1 MGSDVFRTRL
11 RVLLEALGG
20 EASSGGPD
28 DASRVAAIL
37 ESTGETDQLW
47 LACAVL
53 RAELPVRE
61 TVVEAKRLLRASGG
75 AAVLAEIGRGG
86 RRRWRQRS
94 REVRVVR
101 GSTVVDVHHTARTGL
116 ATGIQR
122 VVRMSIRRWI
132 DKPGVE
138 LVGWDADYRS
148 IVQLTD
154 GQIENALNGT
164 LGLVRTDRKSVVIV
178 PWRSSYILPELAI
191 EPDRLARVQALA
203 EFSGNRTAVIGFD
216 CVPLTSAE
224 TTARGM
230 GSAFARNLRA
240 VAEMDRV
247 ATISAAAAQEYA
259 GWRAML
265 TSIGLRGP
273 EITPILLP
281 DEIDAAPSDESLEA
295 ARAVLRPDALPLLL
309 CVGSHEPR
317 KNHLGVLHAAEMLWL
332 RGREFRLV
340 FIGGNAWRSEL
351 FLAEFGR
358 LVDEGRPLTAMS
370 KVTDAF
376 LSSAYALADAT
387 IFPSFNEGFGL
398 PVAES
403 LAAGTPVI
411 TSNYGSMKEIA
422 DQGGAVLID
431 PRADSD
437 IISAIDRTL
446 FDGVTAARARAE
458 ARQRRHRTWD
468 EYAAEVWDYF
478 QRD

>member
-1 MGSDVFRTRL
+1 MGSDVFRARL
-11 RVLLEALGG
+11 RVLLEALDSD
-20 EASSGGPD
+20 ASSGPD

-47 LACAVL
+47 LAYAVL

-61 TVVEAKRLLRASGG
+61 TVVEAKRLLRVSGG
-75 AAVLAEIGRGG
+75 AAVLDQIGRDGPRG
-86 RRRWRQRS
+86 RRGRS

-132 DKPGVE
+132 HKPGVE

-148 IVQLTD
+148 IVQLAD
-154 GQIENALNGT
+154 GQIDNALNGT
-164 LGLVRTDRKSVVIV
+164 QRRASPDRNAVVIV
-178 PWRSSYILPELAI
+178 PWRSSYVLPELAI

-247 ATISAAAAQEYA
+247 AAISTAAANEYA

-281 DEIDAAPSDESLEA
+281 DEIDATPNEESLEA
-295 ARAVLRPDALPLLL
+295 TRAVLRPDALPLLL

-340 FIGGNAWRSEL
+340 FVGGNAWRSEL
-351 FLAEFGR
+351 FMAEFGR
-358 LVDEGRPLTAMS
+358 LVDEGHPLMTMS
-370 KVTDAF
+370 KITDEF

-422 DQGGAVLID
+422 EQGGAVLID

-478 QRD
+478 QCD